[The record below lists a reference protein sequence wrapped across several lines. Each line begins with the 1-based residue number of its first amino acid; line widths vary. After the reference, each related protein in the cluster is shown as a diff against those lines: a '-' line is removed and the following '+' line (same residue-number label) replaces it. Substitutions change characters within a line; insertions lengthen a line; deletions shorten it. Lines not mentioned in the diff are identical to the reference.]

1 MKKIIILLTFIF
13 CNLTFSQS
21 QSALN
26 ENAKQEY
33 IASDNRL
40 DFIYKHIQQEYK
52 KDTTFVK
59 NLKNSQRIWMKFRL
73 AELDVKYPIERNNSF
88 GTAYPMCKWI
98 YLKELTNSRIDK
110 LSEWII
116 GTEEGDVCK
125 GSIKTKEKIQ

>member
-1 MKKIIILLTFIF
+1 MKNILILLIFIY

-21 QSALN
+21 QRELN

-33 IASDNRL
+33 TASDNRL
-40 DFIYKHIQQEYK
+40 DFIYKHLQKEYT

-59 NLKNSQRIWMKFRL
+59 NLKNSQRIWIKFRL
-73 AELDVKYPIERNNSF
+73 AELDLKYPNERNNYY
-88 GTAYPMCKWI
+88 GNTYPMCKWI
-98 YLKELTNSRIDK
+98 YLKDLTNSRIDK

-125 GSIKTKEKIQ
+125 GSIKTKDKSQ